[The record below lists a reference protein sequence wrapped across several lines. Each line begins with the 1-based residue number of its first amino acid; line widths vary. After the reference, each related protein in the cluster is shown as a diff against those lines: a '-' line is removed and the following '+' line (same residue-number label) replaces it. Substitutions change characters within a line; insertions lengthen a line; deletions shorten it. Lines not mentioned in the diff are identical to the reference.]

1 MSPAGPLPLRAGCA
15 CLRIR
20 EPGEVVKDAFDS
32 AMESMAETDG
42 LASVS
47 FTSAPLRAVTDL
59 LDIAKDFR
67 NAVRRRCQRRC
78 VKTFQSRRSI

>member
-1 MSPAGPLPLRAGCA
+1 MSSFGPHPLRAGCA

-32 AMESMAETDG
+32 AMESLVETDG
-42 LASVS
+42 LTSVS

-59 LDIAKDFR
+59 PDIAKGFR
-67 NAVRRRCQRRC
+67 NAVRSRCQRRC

>member
-1 MSPAGPLPLRAGCA
+1 MSSFGPHPLRAGCA

-20 EPGEVVKDAFDS
+20 EPGEVVKDAF
-32 AMESMAETDG
+32 
-42 LASVS
+42 
-47 FTSAPLRAVTDL
+47 TSAPVRAVTDL
-59 LDIAKDFR
+59 PDIAKGFR